1 MGAVMMKE
9 PVPYHAAYPEGT
21 SVRIADRAFLEN
33 FMATWKYHHKLQPDQ
48 LAYAGRQAIVRG
60 VGYYHG
66 GDALYVLEDIPEY
79 YWHEECL
86 RPA

>member
-1 MGAVMMKE
+1 MKE
-9 PVPYHAAYPEGT
+9 PVPYHAAYPKGT
-21 SVRIADRAFLEN
+21 KVRIADRVFLEN

-48 LAYAGRQAIVRG
+48 LAYADRETTVVS

-66 GDALYVLEDIPEY
+66 GDPLYILEGVSER
-79 YWHEECL
+79 YWHEQCL